1 MKTVIF
7 NLISNVLLLMFHVV
21 QHNSVLCAKAFDRVN
36 PSEMV
41 EALARTGIDGKDIRI
56 TTELYWNQKAAIRVD
71 QELSEPAAIQRGVRQ
86 GCVLS
91 PYLFNIYTEYIFR
104 ESNHMNGLNINGTNI
119 NNICYVDDTTLL
131 AKCNEELQ
139 NIFDIVKSTSE

>member
-1 MKTVIF
+1 
-7 NLISNVLLLMFHVV
+7 MFHVV

-71 QELSEPAAIQRGVRQ
+71 QELSEPAAIQRGLDKTLTKQTAILPDLIAPVDKRDFRPSPSSQCGPVVRGIAPSSGQ
-86 GCVLS
+86 TA
-91 PYLFNIYTEYIFR
+91 P
-104 ESNHMNGLNINGTNI
+104 
-119 NNICYVDDTTLL
+119 
-131 AKCNEELQ
+131 
-139 NIFDIVKSTSE
+139 